1 MDLEGKGRG
10 ASPRDHE
17 IFSPKTLERLRDATL
32 DMSFLMARA
41 YAEASAL
48 KVVGDRYQL
57 HVRQRLAVLRSASSS
72 LDITEIGGKACD
84 DLRDQTLDI
93 DTLNLVILLESA
105 LGGGVLLKGMD
116 GCYRDLASVHGT
128 YRMVDQTGPLL
139 RDFGAWLVDRGVVRV
154 RWWIDQPVSNSGRL
168 ASLLREIGAETGWD
182 WEAQTT
188 PYVDRE
194 VAQAQGISISSDKV
208 ILRHCTR
215 WSNAGRQ
222 FVETFI
228 PDAWVLD
235 LAVSPLDLAGYVVR

>member
-10 ASPRDHE
+10 ASPRDHD
-17 IFSPKTLERLRDATL
+17 IFSSKMLERLREATL
-32 DMSFLMARA
+32 DMSFLIARD

-57 HVRQRLAVLRSASSS
+57 HQRQRLAVLRSASSAK
-72 LDITEIGGKACD
+72 DIAGSASKRCG
-84 DLRDQTLDI
+84 DLRDQILDI

-128 YRMVDQTGPLL
+128 YRMVEQTGPLL
-139 RDFGAWLVDRGVVRV
+139 RHFGRWLAERGVVGV

-168 ASLLREIGAETGWD
+168 ASLLREIGEEAGWP

-194 VAQAQGISISSDKV
+194 VAQAQGISISTDKV
-208 ILRHCTR
+208 ILRHCR
-215 WSNAGRQ
+215 QWNNAGRE
-222 FVETFI
+222 FVEAHI
-228 PDAWVLD
+228 PEAWVFD
-235 LAVSPLDLAGYVVR
+235 LGISPLELASANL